1 MVNGKTVYLL
11 GCSQDLADFED
22 GVNFTGAREQR
33 SEGVQF
39 SHDTAHGP
47 LVYGGAVGYG
57 PEQHLW
63 GSVPG
68 GGGGGEYFIS
78 FLTSWLKNSLF
89 PGGVMVAPTQAEH
102 MTLITG
108 CAPCMSNILILTT
121 LK

>member
-47 LVYGGAVGYG
+47 LVYGGAVGCG

-68 GGGGGEYFIS
+68 GGEYLIVMALRHGSKTLFS
-78 FLTSWLKNSLF
+78 PEVSWWHQHKQS
-89 PGGVMVAPTQAEH
+89 T
-102 MTLITG
+102 
-108 CAPCMSNILILTT
+108 
-121 LK
+121 